1 MKLKYYHIGI
11 ASGVLA
17 IDDKLYIGTDP
28 AFSPKGHIAAFKKF
42 DSKRE
47 KAPVYSEELIKK
59 TELWLI
65 THGHEDHLD
74 EAGINELKNVGP
86 MVICDSE
93 ATAGRLSPLKS
104 RVLAW
109 GGEYSFEKEGIS
121 VKIKAVPA
129 YHGNNLL
136 MRKIIG
142 AVNGYVVDIR
152 TEKSGKTVY
161 ITGDTVYHKNIIK
174 ALPQKVNVMI
184 ANMGN
189 AKSEM
194 FGGPLTMDTDMLD
207 SYVKLLSPEVVIPV
221 HVDDYSHYDMTMEDI
236 EKAGYRKIM
245 PGDEIEC

>member
-17 IDDKLYIGTDP
+17 IDDKLYIGIDP

-42 DSKRE
+42 DSKRV
-47 KAPVYSEELIKK
+47 KAPVYTEELIKK
-59 TELWLI
+59 TGLWLI
-65 THGHEDHLD
+65 THSHEDHLD
-74 EAGINELKNVGP
+74 ELGINELKKSTP
-86 MVICDSE
+86 LVICDSE

-104 RVLAW
+104 RILAW
-109 GGEYSFEKEGIS
+109 EEKYSFEKKGIS

-129 YHGNNLL
+129 FHGNNLL

-142 AVNGYVVDIR
+142 TVNGYIVDIR
-152 TEKSGKTVY
+152 TDESEKTVY
-161 ITGDTVYHKNIIK
+161 FTGDTIYHKSIVT
-174 ALPQKVNVMI
+174 KVPDKVSVMI

-189 AKSEM
+189 AKSNL
-194 FGGPLTMDTDMLD
+194 FGGPLTMNTDMLD
-207 SYVKLLSPEVVIPV
+207 SYVKALHPENVIPV

-236 EKAGYRKIM
+236 EKAGYRKVM